1 METQETYRTSNNAG
15 IGSNVFARAF
25 ARLPF
30 PAPETMSAPALVKGA
45 LLSEYFVLYLS
56 IVYMLILWPIIPW
69 MFGAQN
75 VSDILSNMWP
85 LLIIAI
91 GQTFVLI
98 TAGID
103 LSQTSVMALTS
114 VVGAMLMAANVDPI
128 LFSKS
133 PMWGILLTEEGG
145 LFSGHVVGMWAA
157 MAVMLAIG
165 ALVGFLNG
173 IAVAVFRMPA
183 FIVTLVSMMF
193 FSAVAI
199 YLPKSENIRGLPESF
214 TDIASGSL
222 LGLPYPLLL
231 ALAVA
236 VLAHILLSK
245 TLYGRRLYAIGTNK
259 TASAISGIPTTRII
273 VLAYVI
279 SALCATLGAILYSSR
294 LEMGRPTL
302 GQMQFIDIVG
312 ANVIAGVSFAG
323 GKGKIT
329 WTFFGVFFFVLLANS
344 LNLLDLPFYMI
355 DIVKGLV
362 ILAAALLDVMRNRA
376 ALQSR

>member
-1 METQETYRTSNNAG
+1 METQETNHVSGSCRTGGNRLSHAFG
-15 IGSNVFARAF
+15 RMFPPGRDTISIGSLAKN
-25 ARLPF
+25 
-30 PAPETMSAPALVKGA
+30 A

-56 IVYMLILWPIIPW
+56 IAYMIILWPIIPW

-114 VVGAMLMAANVDPI
+114 VVGAMLMVGHVDPL

-133 PMWGILLTEEGG
+133 PVWGILLTEEGG
-145 LFSGHVVGMWAA
+145 LLSGYSLSFIFAVVA
-157 MAVMLAIG
+157 MLAIG
-165 ALVGFLNG
+165 AMVGLFNG

-193 FSAVAI
+193 FSAIAV
-199 YLPKSENIRGLPESF
+199 YLPKSENIQGLPDAYTS
-214 TDIASGSL
+214 ISSGSL
-222 LGLPYPLLL
+222 FGIPYPLLL
-231 ALAVA
+231 AVA
-236 VLAHILLSK
+236 VGVAAHILLSR
-245 TLYGRRLYAIGTNK
+245 TLYGRRLYAIGINP
-259 TASAISGIPTTRII
+259 TASAISGIPTKRII
-273 VLAYVI
+273 VIAYVI
-279 SALCATLGAILYSSR
+279 SALCATLGAVLYSSR

-302 GQMQFIDIVG
+302 GDMQFIDIVG
-312 ANVIAGVSFAG
+312 ANVIAGVSLAG

-329 WTFFGVFFFVLLANS
+329 WTVFGVFFFVLLANS
-344 LNLLDLPFYMI
+344 LNLLNLPFYMI
-355 DIVKGLV
+355 DIVKGAV
-362 ILAAALLDVMRNRA
+362 ILAAALLDVARNRA
-376 ALQSR
+376 AIQSR

>member
-1 METQETYRTSNNAG
+1 MESDQASQMPLKEKNESG
-15 IGSNVFARAF
+15 VWARFLGRRPSVA
-25 ARLPF
+25 
-30 PAPETMSAPALVKGA
+30 APISLSATVKKTI
-45 LLSEYFVLYLS
+45 LSEYFVLYLS
-56 IVYMLILWPIIPW
+56 IFYLLVLGPFVPGL
-69 MFGAQN
+69 FGAQN
-75 VSDILSNMWP
+75 ITDVLSNMWP

-114 VVGAMLMAANVDPI
+114 VIGAMLMATHPDPI

-133 PMWGILLTEEGG
+133 PLWHVILFENGG
-145 LFSGHVVGMWAA
+145 LFAGSPFAVGGAIV
-157 MAVMLAIG
+157 VMLTIG
-165 ALVGFLNG
+165 VAVGLFNG
-173 IAVAVFRMPA
+173 IAVALFRMPA

-199 YLPKSENIRGLPESF
+199 YLPKSENIRGLPDAF
-214 TDIASGSL
+214 TGIASGSFGFL
-222 LGLPYPLLL
+222 AYPFLL
-231 ALAVA
+231 AICVA
-236 VLAHILLSK
+236 VVAHLLLSK
-245 TLYGRRLYAIGTNK
+245 TLYGRRLYAIGINP
-259 TASAISGIPTTRII
+259 TASAISGIPTARII
-273 VLAYVI
+273 VCAYVI
-279 SALCATLGAILYSSR
+279 SALCATLGGILYSSR

-302 GQMQFIDIVG
+302 GAMQFIDIVG
-312 ANVIAGVSFAG
+312 ANVIAGVSLAG

-329 WTFFGVFFFVLLANS
+329 WTFFGVFFFVLLANT
-344 LNLLDLPFYMI
+344 LNLLNLPFYMI